1 MDGVYRKTSELNI
14 SKTCREIQQ
23 IYKDV
28 QKFLKNEDID
38 GLLNYLKDKS
48 LLLLEM

>member
-1 MDGVYRKTSELNI
+1 MAYTEKTSELNI
-14 SKTCREIQQ
+14 SKTCREIKQ

-28 QKFLKNEDID
+28 QKFLENEDID